1 MKWWEKFFD
10 EYYPKAYAPLD
21 ASASREVDGVIKIL
35 GLKPKKKI
43 LDLCCG
49 YGRHCLEFVQR
60 GFQVTGYDL
69 SSYFLDRAR
78 READRLNL
86 EVKLVQGDMR
96 KIPLKS
102 EFDAVVNL
110 YTSFGYFQDEKEDL
124 QVLKGINRALREKG
138 LFLIDTANREFL
150 LKNFQRRMWYPREG
164 FFMLD
169 ESIFDPFTSRVET
182 TRTLLFEN
190 QPKREYFFSFRAYT
204 LTEMISNLKKTSFIT
219 EQVFGDYE
227 IKDYTIQSPR
237 MIILARKRS

>member
-1 MKWWEKFFD
+1 MKWWEKLFD
-10 EYYPKAYAPLD
+10 EYYPKTYAPLD
-21 ASASREVDGVIKIL
+21 ASASREIDGVIRML
-35 GLKPKKKI
+35 GLKPPKKI

-49 YGRHCLEFVQR
+49 YGRHLVELAR
-60 GFQVTGYDL
+60 KGFRVTGYDL
-69 SSYFLDRAR
+69 SSHFLDRAR
-78 READRLNL
+78 IEAVRLKL
-86 EVKLVQGDMR
+86 KVKLVRGDMR
-96 KIPLKS
+96 EIPFKK
-102 EFDAVVNL
+102 EFDAVINL
-110 YTSFGYFQDEKEDL
+110 FTSFGYFQNEKEDL
-124 QVLKGINRALREKG
+124 QVLKGINRALKEKG
-138 LFLIDTANREFL
+138 LCLIDTANREFL

-227 IKDYTIQSPR
+227 LKDYTIQSPR
-237 MIILARKRS
+237 MIILAKKIS